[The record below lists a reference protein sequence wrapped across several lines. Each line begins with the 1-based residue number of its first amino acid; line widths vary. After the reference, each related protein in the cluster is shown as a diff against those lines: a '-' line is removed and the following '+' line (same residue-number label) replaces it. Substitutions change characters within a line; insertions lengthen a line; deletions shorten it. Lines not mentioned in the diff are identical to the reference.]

1 MQMLVYEYMSNG
13 TLWDHLSGTP
23 YIRALRFP
31 FIDLTNFFF
40 PECSLSLSLSPHPP
54 SCLFFFFLLGAQKIF
69 LSNSILRSNELIG
82 GSPM

>member
-23 YIRALRFP
+23 YIRALSFP
-31 FIDLTNFFF
+31 LIDLTIIFF
-40 PECSLSLSLSPHPP
+40 PECSLSLCLPTPP
-54 SCLFFFFLLGAQKIF
+54 SCLFFFFLLK
-69 LSNSILRSNELIG
+69 NSILRSNELIG